1 MIERDEQLRDAITN
15 GFSKANVDARN
26 LAVEVVDGAIIVKG
40 TVSSQHALEKVRH
53 ILSEVPFG
61 ARSAHCQIGVVST
74 APSDSLDGR
83 GRSPLTGTSADSAH
97 ESRHQL
103 DKK

>member
-1 MIERDEQLRDAITN
+1 MIERDEQLRNAITDA
-15 GFSKANVDARN
+15 FTRANIDARN
-26 LAVEVVDGAIIVKG
+26 LAVEVVDGDVIVKG
-40 TVSSQHALEKVRH
+40 TVPSQDAYERVGQL
-53 ILSEVPFG
+53 LSDGRFG
-61 ARSAHCQIGVVST
+61 TRPVVCQIRVLAV

-83 GRSPLTGTSADSAH
+83 GRSPRTGTSADSAH